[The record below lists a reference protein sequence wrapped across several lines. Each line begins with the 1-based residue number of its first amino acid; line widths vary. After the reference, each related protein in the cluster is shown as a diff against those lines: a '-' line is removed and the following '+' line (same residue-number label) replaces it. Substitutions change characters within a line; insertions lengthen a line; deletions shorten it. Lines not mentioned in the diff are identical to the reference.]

1 MKLGKCATRTL
12 KRKRPALEHPIYKAT
27 ALFNGKI
34 HFVKIL
40 FPNLTVSDADVNT
53 GIKYATLASKPIQQY
68 CSQYGPNSVTIDQT
82 LYTLDAPNSNF
93 SDANLQAW
101 VETVSSKYSFSQS
114 DAVAVLSPPGA
125 NNTDAPLSQGTLG
138 YHGNTG
144 RHPYIFVNME
154 GTGLTVD
161 DKADVYADALSHE
174 LAEMCL
180 VGDTKIP
187 LLDGTEVAVKDL
199 VGRDHFWVY
208 SSKENGEMRP
218 GRGHSARITQHDAE
232 VIKVTLDNGESIS
245 CTSNHKF
252 LMRDGSY
259 KEAQE
264 LCPDDSLMPLY
275 RDVRVLDENKQRKG
289 MYAYEHLYVPATDG
303 WVPTH
308 RMVIPYC
315 SEGYVRH
322 HADFNRFN
330 NSPEN

>member
-174 LAEMCL
+174 IAEMVVDPAADLSNPETNDPCSGNCGVGYRNYFDLLGNYLGGSPVQGYGFWTNGVATPATVAQCPSPQSGCVYDPANPPVNPQPNPPSPCL
-180 VGDTKIP
+180 SMIEKGALEIANGQLVKGIDDLINGIICLFTQKAI
-187 LLDGTEVAVKDL
+187 GTA
-199 VGRDHFWVY
+199 
-208 SSKENGEMRP
+208 NM
-218 GRGHSARITQHDAE
+218 
-232 VIKVTLDNGESIS
+232 ESIEDRLRQAR
-245 CTSNHKF
+245 T
-252 LMRDGSY
+252 R
-259 KEAQE
+259 E
-264 LCPDDSLMPLY
+264 
-275 RDVRVLDENKQRKG
+275 
-289 MYAYEHLYVPATDG
+289 
-303 WVPTH
+303 
-308 RMVIPYC
+308 
-315 SEGYVRH
+315 
-322 HADFNRFN
+322 
-330 NSPEN
+330 

>member
-1 MKLGKCATRTL
+1 MKLVKCATRTL

-82 LYTLDAPNSNF
+82 LYSLDAPNSNF
-93 SDANLQAW
+93 SDANLQTW

-174 LAEMCL
+174 IAEMVVDPAADLSNPETNDPCSGNCG
-180 VGDTKIP
+180 VGYRNYFD
-187 LLDGTEVAVKDL
+187 LLGNYLGGSPVQGYGFWTNGVATPATVSSCPSPQS
-199 VGRDHFWVY
+199 GCVY
-208 SSKENGEMRP
+208 DPANPPISPQPNPPSPCISELQNG
-218 GRGHSARITQHDAE
+218 
-232 VIKVTLDNGESIS
+232 
-245 CTSNHKF
+245 
-252 LMRDGSY
+252 
-259 KEAQE
+259 
-264 LCPDDSLMPLY
+264 
-275 RDVRVLDENKQRKG
+275 LDEILIGHVLTGVDDILRGIVCLFTGGYLSKGDMETLEAKLRHARKK
-289 MYAYEHLYVPATDG
+289 E
-303 WVPTH
+303 
-308 RMVIPYC
+308 
-315 SEGYVRH
+315 
-322 HADFNRFN
+322 
-330 NSPEN
+330 